1 MRGYGSSP
9 QDLYKM
15 TLHTRKNYI
24 CTCVSFINILT
35 ELPKP
40 STTTLAYME
49 DYDEKTHIKGKMR
62 SCEMITQGRAKTTN
76 YSNKILKSGPFENYL
91 SNFCTFVLQLDHL
104 LFFRVNKVDF

>member
-1 MRGYGSSP
+1 
-9 QDLYKM
+9 M
-15 TLHTRKNYI
+15 TLPTRKNYI

-62 SCEMITQGRAKTTN
+62 SCKMITQ
-76 YSNKILKSGPFENYL
+76 ENGEGQFWL
-91 SNFCTFVLQLDHL
+91 SRPVLSLDEIFSLSRCPFVLGQ
-104 LFFRVNKVDF
+104 

>member
-1 MRGYGSSP
+1 MRSYGSSP
-9 QDLYKM
+9 QNLHKM

-49 DYDEKTHIKGKMR
+49 DYDEKTHIKGKLR
-62 SCEMITQGRAKTTN
+62 FCEMITLEKGKGQNQLGTSRAW
-76 YSNKILKSGPFENYL
+76 
-91 SNFCTFVLQLDHL
+91 Q
-104 LFFRVNKVDF
+104 FRTRVG